1 MKQNTEQ
8 IKKYLKEH
16 NIKPSTIRI
25 KVFDFLL
32 NNRIHPTID
41 EIYNNLI
48 NEIPTLSKT
57 SIYNTMELFLKN
69 NIVKLIKIDE
79 KETRYDI
86 DTSLHGHFKCE
97 SCGKIY
103 DFKIEGKDLNEK
115 GIEGFKINS
124 KNIYYYGLCNK
135 CIEEK
140 NNNN

>member
-57 SIYNTMELFLKN
+57 RHI
-69 NIVKLIKIDE
+69 
-79 KETRYDI
+79 
-86 DTSLHGHFKCE
+86 
-97 SCGKIY
+97 
-103 DFKIEGKDLNEK
+103 
-115 GIEGFKINS
+115 
-124 KNIYYYGLCNK
+124 
-135 CIEEK
+135 
-140 NNNN
+140 